1 MAVKQSYRRG
11 RQNASMPRKSKDAR
25 PDAEE
30 PLAGA
35 RVLVVDDHSFT
46 IGLIKDVLYASGAA
60 EVTSA
65 LDGAEALALMRACQ
79 PHLVVTDWRM
89 PGLDGLAFTQ
99 IVRRAAVKRD
109 PRIPN
114 PQVPI
119 VLLSAHASAGA
130 VETAR
135 RAGVSEVLVKPFT
148 IATLLKRMVA
158 SMTQPRAFV
167 VSEAYVG
174 PDRRRRDAPRS
185 AGRRA
190 SDRVKAV
197 EAMLG
202 ESSMLMRLQTEL
214 DAIEPRPRRAAKA
227 AATP

>member
-1 MAVKQSYRRG
+1 
-11 RQNASMPRKSKDAR
+11 MPSKSKAAR
-25 PDAEE
+25 ESATE

-60 EVTSA
+60 EVSSA
-65 LDGAEALALMRACQ
+65 LDGAEAIAMLRACQ

-89 PGLDGLAFTQ
+89 PGLDGLALTE
-99 IVRRAAVKRD
+99 IVRRAAVTPD
-109 PRIPN
+109 PRIPD

-119 VLLSAHASAGA
+119 VLLSAHASARA

-135 RAGVSEVLVKPFT
+135 RAGVNEVVVKPFT
-148 IATLLKRMVA
+148 VATLLQRLVT
-158 SMTQPRAFV
+158 SMTQPRGFV
-167 VSEAYVG
+167 VSDGYVG
-174 PDRRRRDAPRS
+174 PDRRRRDSAGE

-197 EAMLG
+197 ETMLG
-202 ESSMLMRLQTEL
+202 DSSMLVRLQTEL
-214 DAIEPRPRRAAKA
+214 DSLQPRPRRAARA
-227 AATP
+227 IIGVA